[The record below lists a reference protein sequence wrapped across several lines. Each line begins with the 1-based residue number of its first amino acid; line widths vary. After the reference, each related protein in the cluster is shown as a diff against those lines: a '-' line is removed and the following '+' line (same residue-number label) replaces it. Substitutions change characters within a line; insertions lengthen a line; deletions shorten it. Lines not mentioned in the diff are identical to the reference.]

1 MKIISYLK
9 KVIYW
14 LSIIAPLIDGV
25 KNITELVMKGIEDE
39 RQSITEARARAKQ
52 DLFND
57 LERANFECSANVK
70 KNRLENDR

>member
-1 MKIISYLK
+1 MKVIGFLK

-14 LSIIAPLIDGV
+14 LSVVMPVIDGI
-25 KNITELVMKGIEDE
+25 KNVTALVMKGIEDE
-39 RQSITEARARAKQ
+39 RQSIIEARARAKQ